1 MTSEQGEMTPAQ
13 KLAAAKNRM
22 RYTKVRSFSES
33 YSFPF
38 DDFQTEACQFLEEGH
53 GVLVAAPTG
62 AGKTIVGEF
71 AAYLALQTGRR
82 CFYTAPIKALS
93 NQKYQD
99 LKAMFGEE
107 RVGLLTGD
115 TNINSDAS
123 VVVMTTEVLRNM
135 LYASPAA
142 LHDLGFVVM
151 DEVHYLADRFR
162 GAVWEEVL
170 IHLPDSV
177 QVVSLSATVSNAEE
191 FGDWLQAVR
200 GSTEVILSENRPVP
214 LYQHVLFGNRLLD
227 LFGENGKVNQEIL
240 TLEKEAA
247 RKVRVSYQGKG
258 HKSARNWKNPESFQL
273 GTKSLG
279 RAEVIEK
286 LNREGML
293 PCITFIFSR
302 AACAAAV
309 KQCVDSGL
317 VLTNSEERSAIREV
331 AFSKTNHIPEED
343 LSILG
348 FHEWLDALEK
358 GIAAHHAG
366 MLPTFKEVVEELF
379 QRGLVRAVFATETL
393 ALGINMPAR
402 TVVLEKLTKW
412 NGEAHVTVTPGEFT
426 QLTGRAGRRGI
437 DIEGN
442 AVVIWNRDTDSASLA
457 GLASTRTYPL
467 RSSFKPT
474 YNMTINLISQLGA
487 VRARTSLE
495 ASFAQY
501 QADKAVVGLSRQ
513 IHKNQEAITQL
524 RDSVEC
530 HMGDFLEYTEI
541 KEELRDLEKSLSKN
555 SKKKRLLA
563 EQRITEL
570 RRALRSH
577 ACHGC
582 ADREQHARLADRAAR
597 LIRENR
603 GLQERVSNRTDV
615 IARRFDLVQIMLGE
629 LGYLE
634 GNSIT
639 SHGRLLAKIYGE
651 TDLLISE
658 LVRKEILV
666 GLNATELVSVLSAL
680 VYEARREE
688 SPKIPHGKVQ
698 DTLGE
703 MVGVWN
709 DLHERELDL
718 GLEPMREPDLGF
730 CWASHRWASGHSLS
744 SIVRGTEMTVGDF
757 VRSMKQII
765 DLLRQLGNASRDLS
779 PVVEE
784 ALKRVDRGV
793 VTYAGV
799 VG

>member
-1 MTSEQGEMTPAQ
+1 VKELSPSER
-13 KLAAAKNRM
+13 LAAAKDRM
-22 RYTKVRSFSES
+22 RHVKVRAFSQT

-38 DDFQTEACQFLEEGH
+38 DEFQTQACQFLEEGH

-71 AAYLALQTGRR
+71 AAYLALETGRR

-99 LKAMFGEE
+99 LKGMFGEE
-107 RVGLLTGD
+107 KVGLLTGD
-115 TNINSDAS
+115 TNINSEAA

-135 LYASPAA
+135 LYASPGA

-200 GSTEVILSENRPVP
+200 GSTEVVLSENRPVP

-227 LFGENGKVNQEIL
+227 LFGSDSKVNPEIL
-240 TLEKEAA
+240 VLEKEAA
-247 RKVRVSYQGKG
+247 RKIRVSYQGKG
-258 HKSARNWKNPESFQL
+258 HKSAREWRKPESFQQ
-273 GTKSLG
+273 GSRQLG
-279 RAEVIEK
+279 RAEVIDK

-293 PCITFIFSR
+293 PAITFIFSR

-309 KQCVDSGL
+309 KQCVDAGL

-331 AFSKTNHIPEED
+331 AFAKTNHIPEED
-343 LSILG
+343 LSVLG

-379 QRGLVRAVFATETL
+379 QRGFVRAIFATETL

-402 TVVLEKLTKW
+402 TVVLEKLSKW
-412 NGEAHVTVTPGEFT
+412 NGESHVTITPGEFT

-442 AVVIWNRDTDSASLA
+442 AVVLWNRDTDSASLA

-487 VRARTSLE
+487 TRARTSLE

-501 QADKAVVGLSRQ
+501 QADKAVVGLSKQ
-513 IHKNQEAITQL
+513 IQKNTEAIEQL
-524 RDSVEC
+524 RESITC
-530 HMGDFLEYTEI
+530 HLGDFLEYTNI

-555 SKKKRLLA
+555 SKKKRAIA
-563 EQRITEL
+563 ELRIIEL
-570 RRALRSH
+570 RRELRAHPS
-577 ACHGC
+577 HGC
-582 ADREQHARLADRAAR
+582 ADREKHARLADRASR

-615 IARRFDLVQIMLGE
+615 IARRFDLVQIMLKE

-634 GNSIT
+634 ANTIT
-639 SHGRLLAKIYGE
+639 PPGRLLAKIYGE

-658 LVRKEILV
+658 LVRKEILI
-666 GLNATELVSVLSAL
+666 GLNATELVSVLSSL
-680 VYEARREE
+680 VYEARRDE

-698 DTLGE
+698 DVLSQ
-703 MVGVWN
+703 MVGVWQ
-709 DLHERELDL
+709 DIHERELDL
-718 GLEPMREPDLGF
+718 GLEPMREPDFGF
-730 CWASHRWASGHSLS
+730 CFSSYRWASGHSLS
-744 SIVRGTEMTVGDF
+744 SIVRGTDMTVGDF

-765 DLLRQLGNASRDLS
+765 DLLRQLGNATRELA
-779 PVVEE
+779 PIVEE

>member
-1 MTSEQGEMTPAQ
+1 MIEPSPAE

-22 RYTKVRSFSES
+22 RYAKLRSFADK

-38 DDFQTEACQFLEEGH
+38 DEFQTKACEFLEEGH

-71 AAYLALQTGRR
+71 AAYLALETGRR

-99 LKAMFGEE
+99 LKAMFGEQK
-107 RVGLLTGD
+107 VGLLTGD
-115 TNINSDAS
+115 TNINSEADI
-123 VVVMTTEVLRNM
+123 VVMTTEVLRNM
-135 LYASPAA
+135 LYASPQA
-142 LHDLGFVVM
+142 LRDLGFVVM

-170 IHLPDSV
+170 IHLADSV

-214 LYQHVLFGNRLLD
+214 LYQHVMFGNRLLD
-227 LFGENGKVNQEIL
+227 LFSENGKVNPEIL
-240 TLEKEAA
+240 TLEKEAH
-247 RKVRVSYQGKG
+247 RRIRVSDQSGKGGKG
-258 HKSARNWKNPESFQL
+258 HQSARNWRNPESFQS
-273 GTKSLG
+273 GVKPLG
-279 RAEVIEK
+279 RAEVIDK

-293 PCITFIFSR
+293 PAITFIFSR

-317 VLTNSEERSAIREV
+317 KLTNSEERSAIREV
-331 AFSKTNHIPEED
+331 AFAKTNHIPEED
-343 LSILG
+343 LSVLG

-379 QRGLVRAVFATETL
+379 QRGLVKAVFATETL

-402 TVVLEKLTKW
+402 TVVLEKLSKW
-412 NGEAHVTVTPGEFT
+412 NGEAHVTITPGEFT

-487 VRARTSLE
+487 KRARTSLE

-501 QADKAVVGLSRQ
+501 QADKAVVGLARQ
-513 IHKNQEAITQL
+513 MRKNEEAINQL
-524 RDSVEC
+524 RESVAC
-530 HMGDFLEYTEI
+530 HLGDFLQYTEI
-541 KEELRDLEKSLSKN
+541 KEELREIEKSLSKN
-555 SKKKRLLA
+555 SKKKRALA
-563 EQRITEL
+563 EERIIQLRREL
-570 RRALRSH
+570 RAH
-577 ACHGC
+577 PCHGC
-582 ADREQHARLADRAAR
+582 ADREKHARLADRASR

-615 IARRFDLVQIMLGE
+615 IARRFDLVQIMLKE

-634 GNSIT
+634 ANTIT
-639 SHGRLLAKIYGE
+639 PPGRLLAKIYGE

-666 GLNATELVSVLSAL
+666 GLNATELVSVLSSL

-698 DTLGE
+698 DTLGTI
-703 MVGVWN
+703 VNVWHS
-709 DLHERELDL
+709 LHERELDL

-730 CWASHRWASGHSLS
+730 CWGSYRWASGHSLS
-744 SIVRGTEMTVGDF
+744 SILRGTDTTVGDF

-765 DLLRQLGNASRDLS
+765 DLLRQLGNASHELA
-779 PVVEE
+779 PVIEE

>member
-1 MTSEQGEMTPAQ
+1 VKELSPSER
-13 KLAAAKNRM
+13 LAAAKDRM
-22 RYTKVRSFSES
+22 RHVKVREFSQT

-38 DDFQTEACQFLEEGH
+38 DEFQTQACQFLEEGH

-71 AAYLALQTGRR
+71 AAYLALETGRR

-99 LKAMFGEE
+99 LKGMFGEE
-107 RVGLLTGD
+107 KVGLLTGD
-115 TNINSDAS
+115 TNINSEAA

-135 LYASPAA
+135 LYASPGA

-200 GSTEVILSENRPVP
+200 GSTEVVLSENRPVP

-227 LFGENGKVNQEIL
+227 LFGSDSKVNPEIL
-240 TLEKEAA
+240 VLEKEAA
-247 RKVRVSYQGKG
+247 RKTRVSYQGKG
-258 HKSARNWKNPESFQL
+258 HKSAREWRKPESFQQ
-273 GTKSLG
+273 GSRQLG
-279 RAEVIEK
+279 RAEVIDK

-293 PCITFIFSR
+293 PAITFIFSR

-309 KQCVDSGL
+309 KQCVDAGL

-331 AFSKTNHIPEED
+331 AFAKTNHIPEED
-343 LSILG
+343 LSVLG

-379 QRGLVRAVFATETL
+379 QKGLVRAIFATETL

-402 TVVLEKLTKW
+402 TVVLEKLSKW
-412 NGEAHVTVTPGEFT
+412 NGESHVTITPGEFT

-442 AVVIWNRDTDSASLA
+442 AVVLWNRDTDSASLA

-487 VRARTSLE
+487 TRARTSLE

-501 QADKAVVGLSRQ
+501 QADKAVVGLSKQ
-513 IHKNQEAITQL
+513 IHKNTEAIEQL
-524 RDSVEC
+524 RENVTC
-530 HMGDFLEYTEI
+530 HLGDFLEYTNI

-555 SKKKRLLA
+555 SKKKRAIA
-563 EQRITEL
+563 ELRIIEL
-570 RRALRSH
+570 RRELRAHPS
-577 ACHGC
+577 HGC
-582 ADREQHARLADRAAR
+582 ADREKHARLADRASR

-615 IARRFDLVQIMLGE
+615 IARRFDLVQIMLKE

-634 GNSIT
+634 ANTIT
-639 SHGRLLAKIYGE
+639 PPGRLLAKIYGE

-658 LVRKEILV
+658 LVRKEILI
-666 GLNATELVSVLSAL
+666 GLNATELVSVLSSL
-680 VYEARREE
+680 VYEARRDE

-698 DTLGE
+698 DVLSQ
-703 MVGVWN
+703 MVGVWQ
-709 DLHERELDL
+709 DIHERELDL
-718 GLEPMREPDLGF
+718 GLEPMREPDFGF
-730 CWASHRWASGHSLS
+730 CFSSYRWASGHSLS
-744 SIVRGTEMTVGDF
+744 SIVRGTDMTVGDF

-765 DLLRQLGNASRDLS
+765 DLLRQLGNATRELA
-779 PVVEE
+779 PIVEE

>member
-1 MTSEQGEMTPAQ
+1 MKELSPSER
-13 KLAAAKNRM
+13 LAAAKDRM
-22 RYTKVRSFSES
+22 RHVKVREFSQT

-38 DDFQTEACQFLEEGH
+38 DEFQTQACQFLEEGH

-71 AAYLALQTGRR
+71 AAYLALETGRR

-99 LKAMFGEE
+99 LKGMFGEE
-107 RVGLLTGD
+107 KVGLLTGD
-115 TNINSDAS
+115 TNINSEAA

-135 LYASPAA
+135 LYASPGA

-200 GSTEVILSENRPVP
+200 GSTEVVLSENRPVP

-227 LFGENGKVNQEIL
+227 LFGSDSKVNPEIL
-240 TLEKEAA
+240 VLEKEAA
-247 RKVRVSYQGKG
+247 RKTRVSYQGKG
-258 HKSARNWKNPESFQL
+258 HKSAREWRKPESFQQ
-273 GTKSLG
+273 GSRQLG
-279 RAEVIEK
+279 RAEVIDK

-293 PCITFIFSR
+293 PAITFIFSR

-309 KQCVDSGL
+309 KQCVDAGL

-331 AFSKTNHIPEED
+331 AFAKTNHIPEED
-343 LSILG
+343 LSVLG

-379 QRGLVRAVFATETL
+379 QKGLVRAIFATETL

-402 TVVLEKLTKW
+402 TVVLEKLSKW
-412 NGEAHVTVTPGEFT
+412 NGESHVTITPGEFT

-442 AVVIWNRDTDSASLA
+442 AVVLWNRDTDSASLA

-487 VRARTSLE
+487 TRARTSLE

-501 QADKAVVGLSRQ
+501 QADKAVVGLSKQ
-513 IHKNQEAITQL
+513 IHKNTEAIEQL
-524 RDSVEC
+524 RENVTC
-530 HMGDFLEYTEI
+530 HLGDFLEYTNI

-555 SKKKRLLA
+555 SKKKRAIA
-563 EQRITEL
+563 ELRIIEL
-570 RRALRSH
+570 RRELRAHPS
-577 ACHGC
+577 HGC
-582 ADREQHARLADRAAR
+582 ADREKHARLADRASR

-615 IARRFDLVQIMLGE
+615 IARRFDLVQIMLKE

-634 GNSIT
+634 ANTIT
-639 SHGRLLAKIYGE
+639 PPGRLLAKIYGE

-658 LVRKEILV
+658 LVRKEILI
-666 GLNATELVSVLSAL
+666 GLNATELVSVLSSL
-680 VYEARREE
+680 VYEARRDE

-698 DTLGE
+698 DVLSQ
-703 MVGVWN
+703 MVGVWQ
-709 DLHERELDL
+709 DIHERELDL
-718 GLEPMREPDLGF
+718 GLEPMREPDFGF
-730 CWASHRWASGHSLS
+730 CFSSYRWASGHSLS
-744 SIVRGTEMTVGDF
+744 SIVRGTDMTVGDF

-765 DLLRQLGNASRDLS
+765 DLLRQLGNATRELA
-779 PVVEE
+779 PIVEE

>member
-1 MTSEQGEMTPAQ
+1 MSELSPAE
-13 KLAAAKNRM
+13 KLAAAKSRM
-22 RYTKVRSFSES
+22 KHVKLRAFSEK
-33 YSFPF
+33 YEFPF
-38 DDFQTEACQFLEEGH
+38 DEFQTTACEFLEDGH

-71 AAYLALQTGRR
+71 AAFLAIQSGRR

-99 LKAMFGEE
+99 LKSMFGEE
-107 RVGLLTGD
+107 KVGLLTGD
-115 TNINSDAS
+115 TNINSDAQ

-135 LYASPAA
+135 LYASPKA

-170 IHLPDSV
+170 IHLADSV

-200 GSTEVILSENRPVP
+200 GSTEVVLSENRPVP
-214 LYQHVLFGNRLLD
+214 LYQHVMFGNRLLD
-227 LFGENGKVNQEIL
+227 LFDKNNKVNPEIIS
-240 TLEKEAA
+240 LEKEAA
-247 RKVRVSYQGKG
+247 RRVRVSGQGSG
-258 HKSARNWKNPESFQL
+258 HKSSRNWRNGDSFQM
-273 GTKSLG
+273 GSKPLG

-286 LNREGML
+286 LSREGML
-293 PCITFIFSR
+293 PAITFIFSR

-317 VLTNSEERSAIREV
+317 RLTNADERSLIREV
-331 AFSKTNHIPEED
+331 AFAKTNHIPEED
-343 LSILG
+343 LAILG

-379 QRGLVRAVFATETL
+379 QRGLVKAVFATETL

-402 TVVLEKLTKW
+402 TVVLEKLSKW
-412 NGEAHVTVTPGEFT
+412 NGEAHVTITPGEFT

-487 VRARTSLE
+487 QRARTSLE

-513 IHKNQEAITQL
+513 MRKNEDAINQL
-524 RDSVEC
+524 RESVAC
-530 HMGDFLEYTEI
+530 HLGDFVEYTEI

-555 SKKKRLLA
+555 SKKKRIAA
-563 EQRITEL
+563 EERIVQL
-570 RRALRSH
+570 RRNLRGH

-582 ADREQHARLADRAAR
+582 ADREQHARLADRASR

-615 IARRFDLVQIMLGE
+615 IARRFDLVQIMLKE

-634 GNSIT
+634 ANTIT
-639 SHGRLLAKIYGE
+639 PPGRLLAKIYGE

-658 LVRKEILV
+658 LVRKEILL
-666 GLNATELVSVLSAL
+666 GLNASELVSVLSSL
-680 VYEARREE
+680 VYEARRDET
-688 SPKIPHGKVQ
+688 PKIPHGKVQ
-698 DTLGE
+698 ETLGTVVNIWHE
-703 MVGVWN
+703 
-709 DLHERELDL
+709 LHERELDL

-730 CWASHRWASGHSLS
+730 CWGSYRWASGHSLS
-744 SIVRGTEMTVGDF
+744 SILRGTETTVGDF

-765 DLLRQLGNASRDLS
+765 DLLRQLGNASQELS
-779 PVVEE
+779 TVTEE

>member
-1 MTSEQGEMTPAQ
+1 MTTALPELTPAE
-13 KLAAAKNRM
+13 KLAAAKKRM
-22 RYTKVRSFSES
+22 RYAKVRDFSDK
-33 YSFPF
+33 YSFAF
-38 DDFQTEACQFLEEGH
+38 DDFQREACEYLEEGH

-71 AAYLALQTGRR
+71 AAYLALSTGKR

-99 LKAMFGEE
+99 LKSMFGDEK
-107 RVGLLTGD
+107 VGLLTGD
-115 TNINSDAS
+115 TNINSEAA

-135 LYASPAA
+135 LYASPSA
-142 LHDLGFVVM
+142 LKDLGYVVM

-170 IHLPDSV
+170 IHLADSV

-200 GSTEVILSENRPVP
+200 GSTEVVLSENRPVP
-214 LYQHVLFGNRLLD
+214 LYQHVLFGNQLLD
-227 LFGENGKVNQEIL
+227 LFGDHGKLNPQIVA
-240 TLEKEAA
+240 LEKEAA
-247 RKVRVSYQGKG
+247 RKVRTSGHRDS
-258 HKSARNWKNPESFQL
+258 HKSREWRDRESFHS
-273 GTKSLG
+273 GSRPLG
-279 RAEVIEK
+279 RADVIRK
-286 LNREGML
+286 LEREGML
-293 PCITFIFSR
+293 PAITFIFSR

-309 KQCVDSGL
+309 KQCVESGL
-317 VLTNSEERSAIREV
+317 VLTNAEERSEIREI
-331 AFSKTNHIPEED
+331 AFAKTTHIPQED

-358 GIAAHHAG
+358 GFAAHHAG
-366 MLPTFKEVVEELF
+366 MLPTFKEAVEELY
-379 QRGLVRAVFATETL
+379 QKGLVRAVFATETL
-393 ALGINMPAR
+393 ALGINMPAK
-402 TVVLEKLTKW
+402 TVVLEKLSKW
-412 NGEAHVTVTPGEFT
+412 NGESHVSITPGEFT
-426 QLTGRAGRRGI
+426 QLTGRAGRRGL

-442 AVVIWNRDTDSASLA
+442 AVVIWNRDMDSASLA

-487 VRARTSLE
+487 ERARTSLE

-513 IHKNQEAITQL
+513 IHKNDAAIDQL
-524 RDSVEC
+524 RDSIAC
-530 HMGDFLEYTEI
+530 HLGDFLEYTQI
-541 KEELRDLEKSLSKN
+541 KEDLRAYEKSVGKMP
-555 SKKKRLLA
+555 KKKRLNA
-563 EQRITEL
+563 EEEIVRL
-570 RRALRSH
+570 RRELRSH

-582 ADREQHARLADRAAR
+582 ADREQHSRLAERASR

-615 IARRFDLVQIMLGE
+615 IARRFDLVQIMLKE

-634 GNSIT
+634 ANTIT
-639 SHGRLLAKIYGE
+639 PHGRLLAKIYGE
-651 TDLLISE
+651 TDLLVSE

-666 GLNATELVSVLSAL
+666 DLNPIELVSVLSSL
-680 VYEARREE
+680 VYESRKDE
-688 SPKIPHGKVQ
+688 SPKIPHGQVQ
-698 DTLGE
+698 ETLSE
-703 MVGVWN
+703 MVRIWH
-709 DLHERELDL
+709 DIHERELDL

-730 CWASHRWASGHSLS
+730 CMASHRWASGHSLGA
-744 SIVRGTEMTVGDF
+744 ILKGTEMTVGDF

-765 DLLRQLGNASRDLS
+765 DLLRQLGNASSVLS
-779 PVVEE
+779 ETVEA
-784 ALKRVDRGV
+784 ALRKVDRGV

>member
-1 MTSEQGEMTPAQ
+1 MTPIEADMSPADRLVAS
-13 KLAAAKNRM
+13 KKRM
-22 RYTKVRSFSES
+22 RYHQVRDFSDK
-33 YSFPF
+33 YSFAF
-38 DDFQTEACQFLEEGH
+38 DDFQREACEYLEEGH

-71 AAYLALQTGRR
+71 AAYLAVATGKR

-107 RVGLLTGD
+107 KVGLLTGD
-115 TNINSDAS
+115 TNINSEAA

-142 LHDLGFVVM
+142 LKDLGFVVM

-170 IHLPDSV
+170 IHLADSV

-200 GSTEVILSENRPVP
+200 GSTEVVLSENRPVP
-214 LYQHVLFGNRLLD
+214 LYQHVLFGNQLLD
-227 LFGENGKVNQEIL
+227 LFGDHGKLNPQIVS
-240 TLEKEAA
+240 LEKEAA

-258 HKSARNWKNPESFQL
+258 HKSARDWKNPESFTMGAKTL
-273 GTKSLG
+273 S
-279 RAEVIEK
+279 RADVIRK
-286 LNREGML
+286 LEREGML
-293 PCITFIFSR
+293 PAITFIFSR

-309 KQCVDSGL
+309 KQCVESGL
-317 VLTNSEERSAIREV
+317 VLTNAEERSAIREI
-331 AFSKTNHIPEED
+331 AFAKTNHIPQED

-358 GIAAHHAG
+358 GFAAHHAG
-366 MLPTFKEVVEELF
+366 MLPTFKEAVEELY
-379 QRGLVRAVFATETL
+379 QKGLVRAVFATETL
-393 ALGINMPAR
+393 ALGINMPAK
-402 TVVLEKLTKW
+402 TVVLEKLSKW
-412 NGEAHVTVTPGEFT
+412 NGESHVSITPGEFT
-426 QLTGRAGRRGI
+426 QLTGRAGRRGL

-442 AVVIWNRDTDSASLA
+442 AVVIWNRDMDSASLA

-487 VRARTSLE
+487 ERARTSLE

-513 IHKNQEAITQL
+513 IHKNDAAIDQL
-524 RDSVEC
+524 RESIAC
-530 HMGDFLEYTEI
+530 HMGDFLEYTQI
-541 KEELRDLEKSLSKN
+541 KEDLRALEKSLNKIT
-555 SKKKRLLA
+555 KKKRLA
-563 EQRITEL
+563 TEEEITSL
-570 RRALRSH
+570 RRQLRAH
-577 ACHGC
+577 PCHGC
-582 ADREQHARLADRAAR
+582 ADREQHARLADRASR

-603 GLQERVSNRTDV
+603 GLQERVSSRTDV
-615 IARRFDLVQIMLGE
+615 IARRFDLVQIMLKE

-634 GNSIT
+634 GNTIT
-639 SHGRLLAKIYGE
+639 PHGRLLAKIYGE
-651 TDLLISE
+651 TDLLVSE

-666 GLNATELVSVLSAL
+666 DLNAIELVSVLSSL
-680 VYEARREE
+680 VYESRKDE
-688 SPKIPHGKVQ
+688 SPKIPHGQVQ
-698 DTLGE
+698 ETLHA
-703 MVGVWN
+703 MVRIWH
-709 DLHERELDL
+709 DIHERELDL

-730 CWASHRWASGHSLS
+730 CMASHRWASGHSLA
-744 SIVRGTEMTVGDF
+744 SILKGTEMTVGDF

-765 DLLRQLGNASRDLS
+765 DLLRQLGNASPALS
-779 PVVEE
+779 ETVES
-784 ALKRVDRGV
+784 ALRKVDRGV

>member
-1 MTSEQGEMTPAQ
+1 MKELTPSE
-13 KLAAAKNRM
+13 KLAASKERM
-22 RYTKVRSFSES
+22 KFVKVRAFAET

-38 DDFQTEACQFLEEGH
+38 DEFQTKACQFLEEGH

-71 AAYLALQTGRR
+71 AAYLALATGRR

-99 LKAMFGEE
+99 LKAMFGEDK
-107 RVGLLTGD
+107 VGLLTGD
-115 TNINSDAS
+115 TNINSEAA

-135 LYASPAA
+135 LYASPQA

-200 GSTEVILSENRPVP
+200 GSTEVVLSETRPVP

-227 LFGENGKVNQEIL
+227 LFGSDGKVNPEIL
-240 TLEKEAA
+240 VLEKEAA
-247 RKVRVSYQGKG
+247 RKVRVSYQSKG
-258 HKSARNWKNPESFQL
+258 HKSSREWRKPESFQQ
-273 GTKSLG
+273 GSKQLG
-279 RAEVIEK
+279 RAEVIDK

-293 PCITFIFSR
+293 PAITFIFSR

-309 KQCVDSGL
+309 KQCVDAGL

-331 AFSKTNHIPEED
+331 AFAKTNHIPEED
-343 LSILG
+343 LSVLG

-379 QRGLVRAVFATETL
+379 QRGLVRAIFATETL

-402 TVVLEKLTKW
+402 TVVLEKLSKW
-412 NGEAHVTVTPGEFT
+412 NGEAHVTITPGEFT

-442 AVVIWNRDTDSASLA
+442 AVVLWNRDTDSSSLA

-487 VRARTSLE
+487 QRARTSLE

-513 IHKNQEAITQL
+513 IHKNEEAIEQL
-524 RDSVEC
+524 RESVSC
-530 HMGDFLEYTEI
+530 HLGDFLAYTQI

-555 SKKKRLLA
+555 SKKKRALA
-563 EQRITEL
+563 ELRIIEL
-570 RRALRSH
+570 RRELRAHPS
-577 ACHGC
+577 HGC
-582 ADREQHARLADRAAR
+582 ADREKHARLADRASR

-615 IARRFDLVQIMLGE
+615 IARRFDLVQIMLKE

-634 GNSIT
+634 ANTIT
-639 SHGRLLAKIYGE
+639 PPGRLLAKIYGE

-658 LVRKEILV
+658 LVRKEILI
-666 GLNATELVSVLSAL
+666 GLNASELVSVLSSL
-680 VYEARREE
+680 VYEARRDE
-688 SPKIPHGKVQ
+688 SPKIPHGKIQ
-698 DTLGE
+698 DVLSQ
-703 MVGVWN
+703 MVGVWH

-730 CWASHRWASGHSLS
+730 CFSSYRWASGHSLS
-744 SIVRGTEMTVGDF
+744 SIVKGTDMTVGDF

-765 DLLRQLGNASRDLS
+765 DLLRQLGNATRELA
-779 PVVEE
+779 PIVEE

>member
-1 MTSEQGEMTPAQ
+1 MSELSPAE
-13 KLAAAKNRM
+13 KLAAAKSRM
-22 RYTKVRSFSES
+22 KHVKLRAFSEK
-33 YSFPF
+33 YEFPF
-38 DDFQTEACQFLEEGH
+38 DEFQTTACEFLEDGH

-71 AAYLALQTGRR
+71 AAFLAIQSGRR

-99 LKAMFGEE
+99 LKSMFGEE
-107 RVGLLTGD
+107 KVGLLTGD
-115 TNINSDAS
+115 TNINSDAQ

-135 LYASPAA
+135 LYASPKA

-170 IHLPDSV
+170 IHLADSV

-200 GSTEVILSENRPVP
+200 GSTEVVLSENRPVP
-214 LYQHVLFGNRLLD
+214 LYQHVMFGNRLLD
-227 LFGENGKVNQEIL
+227 LFDKNNKVNPEIIS
-240 TLEKEAA
+240 LEKEAA
-247 RKVRVSYQGKG
+247 RRVRVSGQGSG
-258 HKSARNWKNPESFQL
+258 HKSSRNWRYGDSFQM
-273 GTKSLG
+273 GSKPLG

-286 LNREGML
+286 LSREGML
-293 PCITFIFSR
+293 PAITFIFSR

-317 VLTNSEERSAIREV
+317 RLTNADERSLIREV
-331 AFSKTNHIPEED
+331 AFAKTNHIPEED
-343 LSILG
+343 LAILG

-379 QRGLVRAVFATETL
+379 QRGLVKAVFATETL

-402 TVVLEKLTKW
+402 TVVLEKLSKW
-412 NGEAHVTVTPGEFT
+412 NGEAHVTITPGEFT

-487 VRARTSLE
+487 QRARTSLE

-513 IHKNQEAITQL
+513 MRKNEDAINQL
-524 RDSVEC
+524 RESVAC
-530 HMGDFLEYTEI
+530 HLGDFVEYTEI

-555 SKKKRLLA
+555 SKKKRIAA
-563 EQRITEL
+563 EERIVQL
-570 RRALRSH
+570 RRNLRGH

-582 ADREQHARLADRAAR
+582 ADREQHARLADRASR

-615 IARRFDLVQIMLGE
+615 IARRFDLVQIMLKE

-634 GNSIT
+634 ANTIT
-639 SHGRLLAKIYGE
+639 PPGRLLAKIYGE

-658 LVRKEILV
+658 LVRKEILL
-666 GLNATELVSVLSAL
+666 GLNASELVSVLSSL
-680 VYEARREE
+680 VYEARRDET
-688 SPKIPHGKVQ
+688 PKIPHGKVQ
-698 DTLGE
+698 ETLGTVVNIWHE
-703 MVGVWN
+703 
-709 DLHERELDL
+709 LHERELDL

-730 CWASHRWASGHSLS
+730 CWGSYRWASGHSLS
-744 SIVRGTEMTVGDF
+744 SILRGTETTVGDF

-765 DLLRQLGNASRDLS
+765 DLLRQLGNASQELS
-779 PVVEE
+779 TVTEE

>member
-1 MTSEQGEMTPAQ
+1 MSELSPAE
-13 KLAAAKNRM
+13 KLAAAKSRM
-22 RYTKVRSFSES
+22 KHVKLRAFSEK
-33 YSFPF
+33 YEFPF
-38 DDFQTEACQFLEEGH
+38 DEFQTTACEFLEDGH

-71 AAYLALQTGRR
+71 AAFLAIESGRR

-99 LKAMFGEE
+99 LKSMLGEE
-107 RVGLLTGD
+107 KVGLLTGD
-115 TNINSDAS
+115 TNINSDAQ

-135 LYASPAA
+135 LYASPKA

-170 IHLPDSV
+170 IHLADSV

-200 GSTEVILSENRPVP
+200 GSTEVVLSENRPVP
-214 LYQHVLFGNRLLD
+214 LYQHVMFGNRLLD
-227 LFGENGKVNQEIL
+227 LFDKNNKVNPEIIS
-240 TLEKEAA
+240 LEKEAA
-247 RKVRVSYQGKG
+247 RRVRVSGQGSG
-258 HKSARNWKNPESFQL
+258 HKSSRNWRNGDSFQM
-273 GTKSLG
+273 GSKPLG

-293 PCITFIFSR
+293 PAITFIFSR

-317 VLTNSEERSAIREV
+317 RLTNADERSLIREV
-331 AFSKTNHIPEED
+331 AFAKTNHIPEED
-343 LSILG
+343 LAILG

-379 QRGLVRAVFATETL
+379 QRGLVKAVFATETL

-402 TVVLEKLTKW
+402 TVVLEKLSKW
-412 NGEAHVTVTPGEFT
+412 NGEAHVTITPGEFT

-487 VRARTSLE
+487 QRARTSLE

-513 IHKNQEAITQL
+513 MRKNEDAINQL
-524 RDSVEC
+524 RESVAC
-530 HMGDFLEYTEI
+530 HLGDFLEYTEI

-555 SKKKRLLA
+555 SKKKRIAA
-563 EQRITEL
+563 EERIIQLRREL
-570 RRALRSH
+570 RGH

-582 ADREQHARLADRAAR
+582 ADREHHARLADRASR

-615 IARRFDLVQIMLGE
+615 IARRFDLVQIMLKE

-634 GNSIT
+634 ANTIT
-639 SHGRLLAKIYGE
+639 PPGRLLAKIYGE

-658 LVRKEILV
+658 LVRKEILL
-666 GLNATELVSVLSAL
+666 GLNASELVSVLSSL
-680 VYEARREE
+680 VYEARRDET
-688 SPKIPHGKVQ
+688 PKIPHGKVQ
-698 DTLGE
+698 ETLGTVVNIWHE
-703 MVGVWN
+703 
-709 DLHERELDL
+709 LHERELDL

-730 CWASHRWASGHSLS
+730 CWGSYRWASGHSLS
-744 SIVRGTEMTVGDF
+744 SILRGTETTVGDF

-765 DLLRQLGNASRDLS
+765 DLLRQLGNASNELS
-779 PVVEE
+779 TVTEE

>member
-1 MTSEQGEMTPAQ
+1 MSELSPAE
-13 KLAAAKNRM
+13 KLAAAKSRM
-22 RYTKVRSFSES
+22 KHVKLRAFSEK
-33 YSFPF
+33 YEFPF
-38 DDFQTEACQFLEEGH
+38 DEFQTTACEFLEDGH

-71 AAYLALQTGRR
+71 AAFLAIQSGRR

-99 LKAMFGEE
+99 LKSMFGEE
-107 RVGLLTGD
+107 KVGLLTGD
-115 TNINSDAS
+115 TNINSDAQ

-135 LYASPAA
+135 LYASPKA

-170 IHLPDSV
+170 IHLADSV

-200 GSTEVILSENRPVP
+200 GSTEVVLSENRPVP
-214 LYQHVLFGNRLLD
+214 LYQHVMFGNRLLD
-227 LFGENGKVNQEIL
+227 LFDKNNKVNPEIIS
-240 TLEKEAA
+240 LEKEAA
-247 RKVRVSYQGKG
+247 RRVRVSGQGSG
-258 HKSARNWKNPESFQL
+258 HKSSRNWRNGDSFQM
-273 GTKSLG
+273 GSKPLG

-286 LNREGML
+286 LSREGML
-293 PCITFIFSR
+293 PAITFIFSR

-317 VLTNSEERSAIREV
+317 RLTNADERSLIREV
-331 AFSKTNHIPEED
+331 AFAKTNHIPEED
-343 LSILG
+343 LAILG

-379 QRGLVRAVFATETL
+379 QRGLVKAVFATETL

-402 TVVLEKLTKW
+402 TVVLEKLSKW
-412 NGEAHVTVTPGEFT
+412 NGEAHVTITPGEFT

-487 VRARTSLE
+487 QRARTSLE

-513 IHKNQEAITQL
+513 IRKNEDAINQL
-524 RDSVEC
+524 RESIAC
-530 HMGDFLEYTEI
+530 HLGDFVEYTEI

-555 SKKKRLLA
+555 SKKKRIAA
-563 EQRITEL
+563 EERIIQLRREL
-570 RRALRSH
+570 RAH

-582 ADREQHARLADRAAR
+582 ADREQHARLADRASR

-615 IARRFDLVQIMLGE
+615 IARRFDLVQIMLKE

-634 GNSIT
+634 ANTIT
-639 SHGRLLAKIYGE
+639 PPGRLLAKIYGE

-658 LVRKEILV
+658 LVRKEILL
-666 GLNATELVSVLSAL
+666 GLNASELVSVLSSL
-680 VYEARREE
+680 VYEARRDET
-688 SPKIPHGKVQ
+688 PKIPHGKVQ
-698 DTLGE
+698 ETLGTVVNIWHE
-703 MVGVWN
+703 
-709 DLHERELDL
+709 LHERELDL

-730 CWASHRWASGHSLS
+730 CWGSYRWASGHSLS
-744 SIVRGTEMTVGDF
+744 SILRGTETTVGDF

-765 DLLRQLGNASRDLS
+765 DLLRQLGNASQELS
-779 PVVEE
+779 TVTEE